1 MQTYVSN
8 PVFQG
13 ILNTNNTFKIK
24 IDQMEDKVKMMM
36 DINKKSIQI
45 NDLCLCNKRQVNLI
59 NWKRKMK
66 FFLELFREKVSASSK
81 LQVMTR

>member
-13 ILNTNNTFKIK
+13 ILNTNNTFKNK

-59 NWKRKMK
+59 N
-66 FFLELFREKVSASSK
+66 
-81 LQVMTR
+81 